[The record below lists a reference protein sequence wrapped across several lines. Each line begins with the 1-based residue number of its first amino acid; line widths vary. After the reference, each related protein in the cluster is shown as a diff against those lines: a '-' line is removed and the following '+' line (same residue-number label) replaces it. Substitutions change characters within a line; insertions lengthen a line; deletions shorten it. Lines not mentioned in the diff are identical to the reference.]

1 MMEEQESLKGKWTY
15 LDQIVLLEVKN
26 IIIEITN

>member
-1 MMEEQESLKGKWTY
+1 MEEQESLKGKWTY